1 MTPPDSPRDLVI
13 DAVSKTYGA
22 TLAVDRVSLN
32 VGHGEIVAILGPSG
46 SGKTTLLGMVSGRLG
61 LDGGDIRIAGRSIAG
76 LPPDRI
82 DAATVFQDY
91 ALFPHL
97 NVLENIGF
105 GLRMKGLG
113 KAETRAA
120 ALRML
125 ELVGLADF
133 AERAVTQLSGGQKQR
148 VATARALAVQPAVLL
163 LDEPLGALDRQI
175 RQRLQRELAGLLR
188 ELKMTALL
196 VTHDQE
202 EAFAM
207 ADRVAI
213 MQAGRLEQIDAPGEL
228 YRWPRTE
235 FVATFLGAGS
245 LLDARCLAS
254 DAAVLECEAL
264 GGRFRTRSRL
274 SIAPGPVR
282 VLIRPEQLQ
291 IARPGELTA
300 PVWRGARIAEVLNSG
315 EVTRYRLDI
324 AGTPLESVAL
334 GLPRFAP
341 GEQVDCTLERDG
353 PVVIG

>member
-13 DAVSKTYGA
+13 DAVSKSYGA
-22 TLAVDRVSLN
+22 TLAVDRVSLE

-46 SGKTTLLGMVSGRLG
+46 SGKTTLLGMVGGRLG

-76 LPPDRI
+76 LPPERI

-120 ALRML
+120 ALKML
-125 ELVGLADF
+125 ELVGLAEF
-133 AERAVTQLSGGQKQR
+133 AGRPVTQLSGGQQQR

-213 MQAGRLEQIDAPGEL
+213 MQAGKLEQIDAPGQL

-235 FVATFLGAGS
+235 FVATFLGAGT
-245 LLDARCLAS
+245 LLDAQCLAS
-254 DAAVLECEAL
+254 DADGLECQAL
-264 GGRFRTRSRL
+264 GGQLRARRRTP
-274 SIAPGPVR
+274 ATPGPVR

-291 IARPGELTA
+291 IARPGEWLA

-315 EVTRYRLDI
+315 EVTRYQVDI
-324 AGTPLESVAL
+324 DGTTLESVAL
-334 GLPRFAP
+334 GLPRFVP
-341 GEQVDCTLERDG
+341 GETVDCTLDRDG
-353 PVVIG
+353 PVLIG